1 MKNILLKPL
10 SILSQ
15 FVSPEIN
22 QKFNQVNIS
31 TIKYSLI
38 FIAIVV
44 AYIVSALLGFE
55 FASVNNNVTLIWVPA
70 GIALA
75 AILHYG
81 IKYWPAVFIGAT
93 IANIFSGSET
103 ITALSIAVGNTTEV
117 VAVYWML
124 AYYFTSSLTRSLE
137 NPRHVI
143 RFVLLVSVGSLIA
156 SVNGATVLAL
166 QVFHNWQEFYQTLI
180 VWWIGDAMAMLLI
193 TPFILIWLEPVKKIS
208 YKQISKSLLLL
219 SAVIISLFIGFSSVI
234 KPPETL
240 GYVSSHYPLAF
251 IPMAALLIVA
261 LFSGPRLISLSI
273 FSATAIIII
282 STTSGHGP
290 FVRTNFEE
298 SIALIYLFISIST
311 ICAFSFSYM
320 VRQRDVAQ
328 EELRIGSDRLNFV
341 MQSTE
346 DGVWDWDFSS
356 NEIYISPTFKK
367 MLGYDVND
375 DLGSLE
381 DWTNRLHPEDRENT
395 LNLLNKHYAGKSDV
409 FQSEFR
415 FRSKNGEYI
424 WILGRG
430 KNVNRDSNEGSLR
443 IVGTCVNLMVQ
454 KKKEAKLELASQVI
468 QNTPEGIMITSAD
481 NKIIDVNPAF
491 TKCTGYSLDDVIG
504 KQPSFLSSGR
514 HDQSF
519 YQNMWSDLDTNGCW
533 EGEIWNR
540 RKNGEIYPE
549 WMYISAIK
557 GSNDTVLQYAAIL
570 SDIGNQQSL
579 KQELHNFAYYD
590 ALTNLPN
597 RDLLIDRLNISLQ
610 QSREKNNKLAILLID
625 LDRFKVINETLGH
638 SIGDALLQEIAS
650 ILNSVINEGD
660 TLARMGGDEFII
672 LLPEINAIEEI
683 ARLAEDILQQFS
695 EPHTI
700 HGHELHV
707 TCSIGIAV
715 SPDNGNN
722 AEDLIKNAD
731 TSMYQ
736 AKDKGFNE
744 YSFYHSD
751 MSAQFQEQFILES
764 QLRYAVERKELFLEY
779 QPQHD
784 ISTGRIIGME
794 ALVRW
799 QHPEFGVVPPDK
811 FISIAENSGLII
823 SIGEWII
830 NQAIKDTSS
839 IRDYIEEDFRVAI
852 NLSVLQLVQSNLL
865 EIINKSFQQTPLSHQ
880 QLELEITESILMKN
894 IDDTLA
900 KLNALSDLGI
910 KISIDDFGTG
920 YSSLSYLKKFPISK
934 LKIDKSFVDDVCVSN
949 DDAEIASTIIA
960 MGHNLHMKVIA
971 EGVENAEQQEFLLSR
986 GCDEVQGYYYSRPLV
1001 LQKIVQYIKSKD
1013 YLDKT
1018 QNTSEIIKSLSGI
1031 HS

>member
-1 MKNILLKPL
+1 MA
-10 SILSQ
+10 Q
-15 FVSPEIN
+15 EIN
-22 QKFNQVNIS
+22 KKSEQVNLS

-38 FIAIVV
+38 FIAIVI
-44 AYIVSALLGFE
+44 AYIISALLGFQ
-55 FASVNNNVTLIWVPA
+55 FASINNNVTLIWVPA

-81 IKYWPAVFIGAT
+81 IKYWPAIFIGAT
-93 IANIFSGSET
+93 IANIISGTET
-103 ITALSIAVGNTTEV
+103 TTALSIAIGNTAEV

-124 AYYFTSSLTRSLE
+124 TYYFTSCLTCSLE
-137 NPRHVI
+137 KPRHVI
-143 RFVLLVSVGSLIA
+143 RFVFSVSIGSLIA
-156 SVNGATVLAL
+156 AVNGATVLAT

-180 VWWIGDAMAMLLI
+180 IWWIGDAMAMLLI
-193 TPFILIWLEPVKKIS
+193 TPFILIWLEPIRNIS
-208 YKQISKSLLLL
+208 YKQIGKSLLLY
-219 SAVIISLFIGFSSVI
+219 SAVILSLLISFGDVI

-240 GYVSSHYPLAF
+240 DYISSHYPLAF
-251 IPMAALLIVA
+251 IPMAALLIIA

-273 FSATAIIII
+273 SSATAIIII
-282 STTSGHGP
+282 STTSGYGP
-290 FVRTNFEE
+290 FVRTSFEE
-298 SIALIYLFISIST
+298 SIALLYLFISIST
-311 ICAFSFSYM
+311 ICAFSLSYM
-320 VRQRDVAQ
+320 VRQRDDAQ

-346 DGVWDWDFSS
+346 DGVWDWDFS
-356 NEIYISPTFKK
+356 NDEIYISPTLKK
-367 MLGYDVND
+367 MLGYDAND
-375 DLGSLE
+375 ELGSLQ
-381 DWTNRLHPEDRENT
+381 DWTSRLHPEDREKT
-395 LNLLNKHYAGKSDV
+395 LTLLNEHYDGKTDV

-415 FRSKNGEYI
+415 FRCKNGEYV

-430 KNVNRDSNEGSLR
+430 KNVNRDSNDGSLR

-468 QNTPEGIMITSAD
+468 QHTPEGIMITSAD

-491 TKCTGYSLDDVIG
+491 TKCTGYSLEEVIG
-504 KQPSFLSSGR
+504 QQPSFLSSGR
-514 HDQSF
+514 HDQAF
-519 YQNMWSDLDTNGCW
+519 YQNMWNELEAKGCW
-533 EGEIWNR
+533 QGEIWNR
-540 RKNGEIYPE
+540 RKNGEVYPE

-557 GSNDTVLQYAAIL
+557 GLNDTVLQYAAIL

-597 RDLLIDRLNISLQ
+597 RDLLLDRLNISLQ
-610 QSREKNNKLAILLID
+610 QSSEHNNKLAILLID
-625 LDRFKVINETLGH
+625 LDRFKIINETLGH

-650 ILNSVINEGD
+650 ILSSVISKGH

-672 LLPEINAIEEI
+672 LLPEVNAIEEI
-683 ARLAEDILQQFS
+683 TRLAEDILQQFC

-736 AKDKGFNE
+736 AKEKGFNE

-751 MSAQFQEQFILES
+751 MSAEFQEQFILES
-764 QLRYAVERKELFLEY
+764 QLRYAVERNELFLEY

-784 ISTGRIIGME
+784 INTGRIIGME

-799 QHPEFGVVPPDK
+799 QHPEFGVVPPYK

-839 IRDYIEEDFRVAI
+839 IRDYIDDDFRVAI
-852 NLSVLQLVQSNLL
+852 NLSVLQLIQSNLL
-865 EIINKSFQQTPLSHQ
+865 DIINKAFNNTPLSYQ

-900 KLNALSDLGI
+900 KLNRLSDLGI
-910 KISIDDFGTG
+910 KIAIDDFGTG

-934 LKIDKSFVDDVCVSN
+934 LKIDKSFVDDVCVNN

-986 GCDEVQGYYYSRPLV
+986 GCDEVQGYYYSRPLA
-1001 LQKIVQYIKSKD
+1001 LENIVQYIKSKE
-1013 YLDKT
+1013 YLGKT
-1018 QNTSEIIKSLSGI
+1018 QNNQETLKSLTGMR
-1031 HS
+1031 